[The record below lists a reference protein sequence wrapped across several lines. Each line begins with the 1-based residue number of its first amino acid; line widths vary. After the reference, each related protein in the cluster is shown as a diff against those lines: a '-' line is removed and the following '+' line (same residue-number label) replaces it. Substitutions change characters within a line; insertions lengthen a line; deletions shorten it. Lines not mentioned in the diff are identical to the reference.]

1 MADLG
6 RAGEKSDFLSIL
18 STVRCFGQ
26 RGKYSSL
33 RGRGTQNLTPCIL
46 YDQPLAA

>member
-1 MADLG
+1 MGHGSHLAKEVVLADLG

-18 STVRCFGQ
+18 LTVRYFGQ

-33 RGRGTQNLTPCIL
+33 
-46 YDQPLAA
+46 